1 MFEGQLLY
9 RFVIY
14 WSLSPKKK
22 LYYEPAIILKYQ
34 MGYYTAL
41 LSSGVETLKT
51 IEFLTED
58 ELSLYK
64 ETNNVEVLPISYRIL
79 R

>member
-34 MGYYTAL
+34 MGYYTTL
-41 LSSGVETLKT
+41 LSSGVEILKT
-51 IEFLTED
+51 VEFLTED
-58 ELSLYK
+58 ELNLYK
-64 ETNNVEVLPISYRIL
+64 ESNNIEVLPTSYRIL